1 MQKQTEP
8 ERFSGGKTC
17 VMIDDKE
24 REKLPLG
31 RFEIIAEKFIYGT
44 KEQREIILS
53 FLNEKEKKT
62 FLKGI
67 GLYRL
72 FTDVNYYKTVC
83 NAIGKQIYEEL
94 H

>member
-1 MQKQTEP
+1 
-8 ERFSGGKTC
+8 
-17 VMIDDKE
+17 MIDDKE

-44 KEQREIILS
+44 NEQREIILN
-53 FLNEKEKKT
+53 FFDEEEKKT
-62 FLKGI
+62 FIEGV

-72 FTDVNYYKTVC
+72 LTDSGFYKAVC
-83 NAIGKQIYEEL
+83 NTIGKQIYEEV